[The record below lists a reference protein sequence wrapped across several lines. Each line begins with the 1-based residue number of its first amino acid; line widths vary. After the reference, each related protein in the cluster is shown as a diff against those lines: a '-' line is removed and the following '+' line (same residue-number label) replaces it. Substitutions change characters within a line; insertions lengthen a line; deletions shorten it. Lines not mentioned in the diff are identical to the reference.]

1 MTVTELQFERLQQ
14 RVRSLEE
21 RLASVFLPDG
31 TVVLSSSQ
39 KVRIVVGASR
49 ITLEER
55 GITIEATEVNVR
67 ATRIEMDS
75 TAMTFNSPMVS
86 MSNTVRCNVIIAGS
100 VISSSY
106 TPGAGNVM

>member
-1 MTVTELQFERLQQ
+1 MTVTEQQFERMKE

-39 KVRIVVGASR
+39 KVRIVVGTSR

-55 GITIEATEVNVR
+55 GITIEANEVNVR
-67 ATRIEMDS
+67 AARIEMDS
-75 TAMTFNSPMVS
+75 TLTSFNCPMVS
-86 MSNTVRCNVIIAGS
+86 ATGAVRCNVVIASS
-100 VISSSY
+100 VVSSSY